1 MRPSRVES
9 AGQLALLL
17 LLPLRSAP
25 AQAIGQGFE
34 LERAGQ
40 YEQAANLYFGTLR
53 ADPTNLSALL
63 GLERV
68 LLPLNRLGEL
78 LPVAQRAVTAGPTNS
93 ALRGVLLR
101 AYVALNELD
110 SARAVALRWAAAG
123 PRDEAPYREWAIALE
138 DFHHHDA
145 AREVLLLGRRAVGR
159 PAAFG
164 IELAELYQRVGDWEG
179 AAREWAAA
187 LAESPAQ
194 LPNAASDLGEAPEGQ
209 RERVARVLT
218 AGDPPPLTR
227 RLAGEV
233 LLGWGQ
239 PQRAWEVFAPS
250 VATPST
256 DATYALRR
264 FADLAAASNTPAAR
278 RVRALA
284 LARFAE
290 MVPEPLAVRA
300 RADAARAFL
309 EAGDRAERGDRSV
322 DRRGA
327 ARRSGTA
334 AGRRRPAHRGG
345 PRGAPPPARGGM
357 GQARRPRPRRP
368 SPRARFQRR
377 RAGAARLDRPVP

>member
-1 MRPSRVES
+1 MRPRRVES
-9 AGQLALLL
+9 AGKLALLL

-40 YEQAANLYFGTLR
+40 YEQAASLYFGTLR

-78 LPVAQRAVTAGPTNS
+78 LPVAQR
-93 ALRGVLLR
+93 
-101 AYVALNELD
+101 
-110 SARAVALRWAAAG
+110 WAAAA

-164 IELAELYQRVGDWEG
+164 IELAELYQRIGDWQG

-194 LPNAASDLGEAPEGQ
+194 LPNAASDLGEAPEAE

-218 AGDPPPLTR
+218 AGDPPPL
-227 RLAGEV
+227 
-233 LLGWGQ
+233 
-239 PQRAWEVFAPS
+239 
-250 VATPST
+250 
-256 DATYALRR
+256 
-264 FADLAAASNTPAAR
+264 
-278 RVRALA
+278 
-284 LARFAE
+284 
-290 MVPEPLAVRA
+290 
-300 RADAARAFL
+300 
-309 EAGDRAERGDRSV
+309 
-322 DRRGA
+322 
-327 ARRSGTA
+327 
-334 AGRRRPAHRGG
+334 
-345 PRGAPPPARGGM
+345 
-357 GQARRPRPRRP
+357 
-368 SPRARFQRR
+368 
-377 RAGAARLDRPVP
+377 